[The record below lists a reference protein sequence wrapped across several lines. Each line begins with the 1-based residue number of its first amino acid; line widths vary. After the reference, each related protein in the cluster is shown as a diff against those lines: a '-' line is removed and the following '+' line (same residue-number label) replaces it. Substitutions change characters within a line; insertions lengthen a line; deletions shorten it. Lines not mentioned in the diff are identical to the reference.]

1 MLTLNN
7 RCLRV
12 SFQIL
17 LTLLQRG
24 FYFCPLTCFVL
35 GWDETRRQ
43 ISTFH
48 RLLRR
53 SRMTVFKLG
62 AMTRIITMS
71 PWRLLSLNWRIIY
84 IYISLQ
90 FPKWHREKHV
100 TYSYFMR
107 LMQSSG
113 ASILSASFT
122 EIIMSNILVS
132 NLANSVRIALYQRK
146 AWKHFRLVDVFSF
159 FCLEIWRVRSTIQR
173 FWKA

>member
-17 LTLLQRG
+17 LTLLQQG

-35 GWDETRRQ
+35 AWDDTRRQ
-43 ISTFH
+43 IPTFH

-84 IYISLQ
+84 IYLYNFQNGIERYVLCFVYHRSFSKLNIYFLLWKFLFLYSVQ
-90 FPKWHREKHV
+90 CKCEMLTCLLVAEFPNMSTTIFAHLLTFIYKIIC
-100 TYSYFMR
+100 YS
-107 LMQSSG
+107 
-113 ASILSASFT
+113 
-122 EIIMSNILVS
+122 E
-132 NLANSVRIALYQRK
+132 
-146 AWKHFRLVDVFSF
+146 
-159 FCLEIWRVRSTIQR
+159 
-173 FWKA
+173 